1 MKVYINSIIYNR
13 SLADGPGV
21 RTVVFFQG
29 CDIRCEGCHNPSTWN
44 IDNGKLI
51 NENIRDCRL
60 LPGISQYLNF
70 IKYALMNVYCKS
82 KLTCF

>member
-29 CDIRCEGCHNPSTWN
+29 CDIRCEGCHNSSTWN
-44 IDNGKLI
+44 IDNGKA
-51 NENIRDCRL
+51 
-60 LPGISQYLNF
+60 Y
-70 IKYALMNVYCKS
+70 K
-82 KLTCF
+82 